1 MIFNLIIYKAVV
13 LSIGVFAAT
22 SGLLASDVRQLVVGK
37 SAIVEQV
44 WTAQDLSKMAKTKQL
59 EAAVSRLTVAEYLL
73 EAPDLEIEK

>member
-1 MIFNLIIYKAVV
+1 MIFNLIIYKAVA

-59 EAAVSRLTVAEYLL
+59 EAAVSQLTMAEYLP
-73 EAPDLEIEK
+73 EAPDLEIEE